1 MRTFTFVVRSRALLY
16 CTKCTCFRFLSQ
28 SLFSYFLLFQE
39 HRVKPIIQHVLETN
53 LAEQKYDPDFCK
65 DAAIKIT
72 EEIKERVKKLCY
84 PRYKF
89 VCHVAIGDIN
99 QQDVKIVS
107 RCAWDSAVDR
117 FAQYQYRNYHL
128 YAVGV
133 VYGIY
138 CE

>member
-1 MRTFTFVVRSRALLY
+1 MTYFTPDAHNCRSFLIFFLL
-16 CTKCTCFRFLSQ
+16 L
-28 SLFSYFLLFQE
+28 LLLFQE

-53 LAEQKYDPDFCK
+53 LAEHKYDPDFCK
-65 DAAIKIT
+65 EAALKIA

-117 FAQYQYRNYHL
+117 FAQYQYWNYHL

>member
-1 MRTFTFVVRSRALLY
+1 MQNPSILPSDCCHIKVFSKLL
-16 CTKCTCFRFLSQ
+16 
-28 SLFSYFLLFQE
+28 LLFQE

-65 DAAIKIT
+65 DAALKIT

-89 VCHVAIGDIN
+89 VCHVVIGDIN
-99 QQDVKIVS
+99 QQDVKVVS